1 MIKAPQKASLWWL
14 FTSDGTRR
22 KMWQHFAAGAFFYP
36 HHFVD
41 VSKMVGIVFFI
52 VCPPR
57 RNYNTWYR

>member
-22 KMWQHFAAGAFFYP
+22 KMWQHFAAGAFLP

-41 VSKMVGIVFFI
+41 VNKMVGIVFL
-52 VCPPR
+52 
-57 RNYNTWYR
+57 